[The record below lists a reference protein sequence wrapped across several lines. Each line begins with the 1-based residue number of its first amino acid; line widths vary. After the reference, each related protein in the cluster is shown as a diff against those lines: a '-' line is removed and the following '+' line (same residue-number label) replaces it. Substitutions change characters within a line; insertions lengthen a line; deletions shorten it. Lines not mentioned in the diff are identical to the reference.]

1 MILVDAGPLVALI
14 DRADQHHEACRAAM
28 EGIEE
33 PMATVLPALTE
44 AMHLLS
50 DVPNGQA
57 ALWEL
62 IGVAPVRLLD
72 LGEDDMPRIRE
83 LMATYA
89 DREMDLAD
97 AALVH
102 VAEREGLERIFTVD
116 RKDFTVYRINEQQVF
131 ELIPQV

>member
-1 MILVDAGPLVALI
+1 MVALV

-28 EGIEE
+28 EGIDETL
-33 PMATVLPALTE
+33 ATVLPAVTE

-57 ALWEL
+57 ALWAL
-62 IGVAPVRLLD
+62 IETAPVRLLD
-72 LGEDDMPRIRE
+72 LGENDLPRIRE

-89 DREMDLAD
+89 DRDMDLAD

-116 RKDFTVYRINEQQVF
+116 RTDFTVYRINGQDAF
-131 ELIPQV
+131 ELLP

>member
-1 MILVDAGPLVALI
+1 MILVDAGPMVALV

-33 PMATVLPALTE
+33 PLATVLPALTE

-50 DVPNGQA
+50 DVPNGQTT
-57 ALWEL
+57 LWEL
-62 IGVAPVRLLD
+62 IEAAPIRVLD
-72 LGEDDMPRIRE
+72 IGEDDLPRIRE
-83 LMATYA
+83 LMATYS

-102 VAEREGLERIFTVD
+102 VAEREGLTRIFTVD
-116 RKDFTVYRINEQQVF
+116 RTDFTVYRINGQDAF
-131 ELIPQV
+131 ELLP

>member
-1 MILVDAGPLVALI
+1 VILVDAGPMVALV

-28 EGIEE
+28 QGIEE
-33 PMATVLPALTE
+33 PLAIVLPAVTE

-57 ALWEL
+57 ALWAL
-62 IGVAPVRLLD
+62 IDAAPVRVLD
-72 LGEDDMPRIRE
+72 LGEDDLPRIRE

-116 RKDFTVYRINEQQVF
+116 RTDFTVYRINGQDAF
-131 ELIPQV
+131 ELLP